1 MSHTP
6 VASPNPLMT
15 PHNKTQVAHQ
25 FPVVAAA
32 ASSSSS
38 SGPDAGPESLSAA
51 PAPSHRGRSD
61 GLMAQI
67 DIGPQDFL
75 PIDGTTAS
83 RGFPSGSA
91 VSPISNEPQESK
103 ALQILHGLSSKAEFY
118 GVAHRG
124 SINVMT
130 EQTRLRKTG
139 IICTIGPKTNSP
151 EGLAGLRKNGMN
163 IMRMNFSHGTHE
175 YHGSVIANLK
185 KSYDVYKEGAVC
197 AIALDTKGPEIRT
210 GNMSKSGPEEVE
222 LQAGQT
228 LTITVDDSFKN
239 ECTKERIYVDYINLP
254 KVVAVGSLIYIDD
267 GLLSVKVTSIPEDGK
282 TVIGE
287 VLNSGPISSHKG
299 VNLPGTIVDLPAVSE
314 QDKKD
319 LLFGVEQGVDM
330 IFASFIRKP
339 EDVQVIRDVLGPKG
353 ARIFIISK
361 IENQE
366 GLANFDRILDV
377 SDGIMVARGD
387 LGIEIPVKKVFLA
400 QKMMIARCNVIGKPV
415 ICATQMLESMTV
427 NPRPTRAEASDVAN
441 AVIDGSDCVM
451 LSGET
456 AKGKYPN
463 ECVRM
468 MHEICAEAEGTL
480 HFRNFFG
487 QIVGINK
494 QKHTNETLAAAAVQ
508 AAFEQEAAALIVL
521 SVSGSTARLVA
532 KYRPQCPIICVT
544 TDDVTARQLHLT
556 RGVYPVRYPLAFN
569 PSFESW
575 SGYIDSQVKYAILE
589 CCRDGVNLVARND
602 VAVVVQGWTSDSGH
616 TNTLRVIRI

>member
-1 MSHTP
+1 MTPQQKPFQYP
-6 VASPNPLMT
+6 VA
-15 PHNKTQVAHQ
+15 A
-25 FPVVAAA
+25 
-32 ASSSSS
+32 SS

-51 PAPSHRGRSD
+51 PAPALRGRSD

-83 RGFPSGSA
+83 RGFPAGSA
-91 VSPISNEPQESK
+91 VSPISVGGEPVESK
-103 ALQILHGLSSKAEFY
+103 ALQLLHGLASKAEFY

-130 EQTRLRKTG
+130 EQSRLRKTG
-139 IICTIGPKTNSP
+139 IICTIGPKTNTP
-151 EGLAGLRKNGMN
+151 EGLSGLRKNGMN

-228 LTITVDDSFKN
+228 LTITVDESFKN
-239 ECTKERIYVDYINLP
+239 ECTKERIYVDYVNLP
-254 KVVAVGSLIYIDD
+254 KVVAIGSLIYIDD
-267 GLLSVKVTSIPEDGK
+267 GLLSVKVTALPQDGK
-282 TVIGE
+282 TVVGE

-400 QKMMIARCNVIGKPV
+400 Q
-415 ICATQMLESMTV
+415 
-427 NPRPTRAEASDVAN
+427 
-441 AVIDGSDCVM
+441 
-451 LSGET
+451 
-456 AKGKYPN
+456 
-463 ECVRM
+463 VR
-468 MHEICAEAEGTL
+468 TT
-480 HFRNFFG
+480 
-487 QIVGINK
+487 NK
-494 QKHTNETLAAAAVQ
+494 QTNNNTSHGVCSNKRIGLAM
-508 AAFEQEAAALIVL
+508 LRIRL
-521 SVSGSTARLVA
+521 SLV
-532 KYRPQCPIICVT
+532 CCCV
-544 TDDVTARQLHLT
+544 
-556 RGVYPVRYPLAFN
+556 
-569 PSFESW
+569 
-575 SGYIDSQVKYAILE
+575 
-589 CCRDGVNLVARND
+589 
-602 VAVVVQGWTSDSGH
+602 
-616 TNTLRVIRI
+616 